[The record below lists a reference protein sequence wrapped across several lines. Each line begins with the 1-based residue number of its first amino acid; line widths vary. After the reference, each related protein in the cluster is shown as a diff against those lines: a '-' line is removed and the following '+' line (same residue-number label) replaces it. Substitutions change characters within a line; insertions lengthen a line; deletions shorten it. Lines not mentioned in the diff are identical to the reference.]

1 MKIVE
6 ERPFMAA
13 LSGDYLMRRA
23 LARQAL
29 KGNVIL
35 LGNAALKAP
44 LFHKKLNQCR
54 LQL

>member
-29 KGNVIL
+29 KGKVIL
-35 LGNAALKAP
+35 LSNAALLMP
-44 LFHKKLNQCR
+44 LFHVVQQVNQ
-54 LQL
+54 